1 MGSNLTS
8 KQLYQHKGMSSHN
21 GNNGHINSKQCEWI
35 KTILVVN
42 YSIHQSIMLDIGY
55 PVSMFCT
62 STSTKQQLC
71 YIHSVTNWSFQE
83 LPFSVGPCNLALGI
97 ILCLCTILLSIQPWS
112 TQAVQ
117 SSMCHINSI
126 QCIPTGLCG
135 IRGITINIFT
145 WLLLCTAKCK
155 ESKSPRQGPLRNC
168 HIINDPLR

>member
-1 MGSNLTS
+1 MDQNNTS
-8 KQLYQHKGMSSHN
+8 GQLQHSPEHHARYWLSSEYVLY
-21 GNNGHINSKQCEWI
+21 G
-35 KTILVVN
+35 
-42 YSIHQSIMLDIGY
+42 
-55 PVSMFCT
+55 
-62 STSTKQQLC
+62 TSTKQQLC